1 MSLRRCY
8 CMVILL
14 GKKEHNAVANL
25 RIECG
30 DYWTLGLPGAHSKDN
45 NFRFLLTKKRPT
57 PLGV

>member
-1 MSLRRCY
+1 
-8 CMVILL
+8 MVIFLS
-14 GKKEHNAVANL
+14 KKEHNAVANL